1 MSTALY
7 WLRDRITSF
16 FEESPGV
23 MSSTRLV
30 MIALAACAAVMTVSI
45 REYLLRAG
53 RPDAGV
59 VAAAGGVITAILGGL
74 AYVTGKRDGGG

>member
-1 MSTALY
+1 MITAIF
-7 WLRDRITSF
+7 WIRDRIVSF

-30 MIALAACAAVMTVSI
+30 MVTIAACIAVMTVTT

-53 RPDAGV
+53 KPEAMV
-59 VAAAGGVITAILGGL
+59 VTAAGGVITALLGGL
-74 AYVTGKRDGGG
+74 AYVTGKRE